1 MSSRASNESAKSGRK
16 PVGEPAE
23 WRVTTPLLLQMHVTE
38 CGAACLGSVLAHFGR
53 WVPLT
58 ELREKCEVS
67 RDGSTAAGIL
77 RAARHYGLECTG
89 RSVELNQIRKLPLPL
104 VLFWE
109 FNHFLILEGF
119 DRGHFYLNDPATGRR
134 KLTVEEFAEG
144 FSSIALQFNP
154 GPDFQRGGD
163 RPSILRQ
170 LPLWL
175 AGTRGA
181 IAYIVACGLM
191 LALLALVLPASLSV
205 FVDRVLDDRE
215 PWGML
220 LAGVLAVTAVLVYGL
235 TWLKHRTLKHL
246 AVRLSVV
253 AGNRCVLAIAAA
265 AGGIFQPPARW
276 RADHTCPLD
285 RRHRQAPVRP
295 FSRSPGRICDERRLS
310 GRHAGLRSGVGADRI
325 GSGGFSTGCWCA
337 RSRASGSTRA
347 MPWGANRD
355 CSTESAC

>member
-1 MSSRASNESAKSGRK
+1 MRRRLPRQCAR
-16 PVGEPAE
+16 
-23 WRVTTPLLLQMHVTE
+23 L
-38 CGAACLGSVLAHFGR
+38 FGR

-134 KLTVEEFAEG
+134 KLTVGEFAEG

-181 IAYIVACGLM
+181 IAYVVACGLM

-215 PWGML
+215 PWGTL

-253 AGNRCVLAIAAA
+253 AGNRCVSQLLRLPVEYFSHRSLA
-265 AGGIFQPPARW
+265 
-276 RADHTCPLD
+276 
-285 RRHRQAPVRP
+285 
-295 FSRSPGRICDERRLS
+295 
-310 GRHAGLRSGVGADRI
+310 
-325 GSGGFSTGCWCA
+325 
-337 RSRASGSTRA
+337 
-347 MPWGANRD
+347 N
-355 CSTESAC
+355 